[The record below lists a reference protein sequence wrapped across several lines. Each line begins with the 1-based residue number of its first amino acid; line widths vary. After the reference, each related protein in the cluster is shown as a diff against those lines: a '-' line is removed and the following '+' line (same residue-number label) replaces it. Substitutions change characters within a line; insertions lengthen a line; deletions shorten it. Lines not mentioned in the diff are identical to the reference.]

1 MKEILKKILALLH
14 ISLTRNQQYDAY
26 TRKLLRLLLSPGSVC
41 IDIGCH
47 KGEIL
52 DLMLRHAP
60 EGKKFGFEPIPSL
73 YESLCEKYKALSHV
87 TISPLALFDE
97 PGKTV
102 FQHVLSAP
110 AYSGIK
116 KRRYDSDSVE
126 IKEINVEQA
135 RLDDVIPAE
144 IRVDFIKIDVEGAE
158 FKVMKGARRI
168 LRQSRPHVIFEFGLG
183 AADYYG
189 STPDEL
195 FNYLTV
201 ECSLKIS
208 TLKGF
213 LRKTSS
219 LSAEN
224 FRNLYET
231 GREYYFIA
239 HP

>member
-1 MKEILKKILALLH
+1 MKEILKKILALLN

-26 TRKLLRLLLSPGSVC
+26 TRKLLRLLLSPDSVC

-52 DLMLRHAP
+52 DLMLIHAP
-60 EGKKFGFEPIPSL
+60 RGKKFGFEPIPSF
-73 YESLCEKYKALSHV
+73 YESLCEKYKSLSHV

-97 PGKTV
+97 PGSTV

-126 IKEINVEQA
+126 IREINVEQA
-135 RLDDVIPAE
+135 RLDDVISPE
-144 IRVDFIKIDVEGAE
+144 IHVDLIKIDVEGAE
-158 FKVMKGARRI
+158 FKVMKGAGRI
-168 LRQSRPHVIFEFGLG
+168 LSQSKPYVIFEFGLG

-195 FNYLTV
+195 FSFISV

-213 LRKTSS
+213 LRKTPA
-219 LSAEN
+219 LSAET
-224 FRNLYET
+224 FRNLYES